1 MFKDTRPL
9 IATGSW
15 GPKYPCELFFFHPTA
30 AEGPQRPSDIEAG
43 ARELHYCG
51 LGTCWTQG
59 PGPHQ
64 SSPCPATSSG
74 YNERKERDLGGKQE
88 PEIPSARSGPG
99 RAAWRWQAMAN
110 VRRSC
115 HRTLTVVGSPGLPT
129 LALWCRRHTLATSK
143 KGLPWRHPS
152 LPFWPN
158 NPTKLAP
165 TGRSQTSGVEKLIQW
180 TEVAGWVGKSLS
192 SEKCIGEKIVQAASC
207 SGPCCCPSCVTHSQD
222 PFPAFYVYN
231 HCFPNVYAHCKVR
244 LSPALGR
251 F

>member
-1 MFKDTRPL
+1 MSTTTVAEGQIQNNSLGSSHCWRQGHHGAFNDPPQLNQPMFKATRPL

-15 GPKYPCELFFFHPTA
+15 GPKYPCELFFHPTA
-30 AEGPQRPSDIEAG
+30 AEGPQRPSDIEAV

-158 NPTKLAP
+158 NPPDWHRQAN
-165 TGRSQTSGVEKLIQW
+165 
-180 TEVAGWVGKSLS
+180 VG
-192 SEKCIGEKIVQAASC
+192 G
-207 SGPCCCPSCVTHSQD
+207 
-222 PFPAFYVYN
+222 
-231 HCFPNVYAHCKVR
+231 
-244 LSPALGR
+244 
-251 F
+251 

>member
-1 MFKDTRPL
+1 MSTTTVAEGQIQNNSLGSSNCWRQGHHGAFNDPPQLNQPMFKDTRPL

-15 GPKYPCELFFFHPTA
+15 GPKYPCELFFHPTA

-129 LALWCRRHTLATSK
+129 LALVPAPHSCHQQEGTSLAPSLATI
-143 KGLPWRHPS
+143 
-152 LPFWPN
+152 
-158 NPTKLAP
+158 LAQQP
-165 TGRSQTSGVEKLIQW
+165 HQIGTDRPI
-180 TEVAGWVGKSLS
+180 ANVG
-192 SEKCIGEKIVQAASC
+192 G
-207 SGPCCCPSCVTHSQD
+207 
-222 PFPAFYVYN
+222 
-231 HCFPNVYAHCKVR
+231 
-244 LSPALGR
+244 
-251 F
+251 